1 MKHLNSSAGRR
12 AGPPQARPDPLGG
25 SRAVF
30 GARGVVSFSLLAG
43 ALVSAT
49 LLSACAPLL
58 VGGAIVGSSMVAT
71 DRRTSGTQVED
82 QSIELKASRR
92 VGEVIGDRGRVSVTS
107 YNRLV
112 LITGEVPTD
121 ADKASVE
128 QAVARIDNVKTV
140 VNELLVGAPSS
151 FSTRSSDTLITSKV
165 KASMVD
171 AKDVQVNA
179 FKVITERGIVYL
191 MGRVT
196 EREADR
202 AAYISRGVSG
212 VMKVVKVFEVVSEAE
227 LAGMQTSAPAA
238 STGSKP

>member
-1 MKHLNSSAGRR
+1 MT
-12 AGPPQARPDPLGG
+12 RPAIL
-25 SRAVF
+25 RLT
-30 GARGVVSFSLLAG
+30 LLAG
-43 ALVSAT
+43 AMAAST
-49 LLSACAPLL
+49 LISACAPLL
-58 VGGAIVGSSMVAT
+58 VGGAMVGSSLVAT

-92 VGEVIGDRGRVSVTS
+92 VSETIGDRGHVSVTS

-112 LITGEVPTD
+112 LITGEVPTE
-121 ADKASVE
+121 ADKTSVE
-128 QAVARIDNVKTV
+128 QAIARIDNVKTV

-165 KASMVD
+165 KASIVD

-179 FKVITERGIVYL
+179 FKVITERGNVYL

-212 VMKVVKVFEVVSEAE
+212 VLKVIKVFEVVTEAE

-238 STGSKP
+238 STGTKP